1 MQAVI
6 GNTVAQIPAGM
17 TTPEATATHH
27 HADLFKT
34 ALS

>member
-17 TTPEATATHH
+17 TTPAGDRHPPSCRP
-27 HADLFKT
+27 F
-34 ALS
+34 